1 MRYFMDSEFI
11 ERGPQYPI
19 ELISIGIVSEDGR
32 TFYAISAEFNP
43 EHASQWV
50 KENVL
55 EKLEKDICPL
65 PLAKIAIDIKKF
77 CDPVKYGKPELWG
90 YFCDYDFVIF
100 CQIFGTMMDL
110 PDDFPKY
117 CLDLKQ
123 LAFMH
128 NNPRLPKQEGGK
140 HNALADAKWVKYAYE
155 WLQRQIEALR

>member
-1 MRYFMDSEFI
+1 MKFFLDSEFI

-32 TFYAISAEFNP
+32 SFYAVSADFDP
-43 EHASQWV
+43 EHASDWV

-55 EKLEKDICPL
+55 PHLGTEGRCKVSHMQRL
-65 PLAKIAIDIKKF
+65 IKEF
-77 CDPVKYGKPELWG
+77 CDPVKYGKPEFWA
-90 YFCDYDFVIF
+90 YFADYDWVVF

-128 NNPRLPKQEGGK
+128 NNPRLPKQEGGE

-155 WLQRQIEALR
+155 WLQGQIEALR